1 MSFRKFR
8 RLLLWVLIGA
18 AGYWVYRTRPTLPG
32 IVEDLTRP
40 LFHSK
45 AVVKESEYNRVVN
58 EAVPAISHS
67 EEVALGE
74 LHERMA
80 ASEVRDLIGWPD
92 EMQAFKEDGKDRVR
106 WIYRRLKRTLVLED
120 NRVISIIIQ

>member
-1 MSFRKFR
+1 MSMRKFR
-8 RLLLWVLIGA
+8 RLLLWALIGG

-45 AVVKESEYNRVVN
+45 AVVKESEYNRVVS

-67 EEVALGE
+67 EEIALGT
-74 LHERMA
+74 LHENMKDRDV
-80 ASEVRDLIGWPD
+80 EDLIGRP
-92 EMQAFKEDGKDRVR
+92 EEIQNYRENGVDRSL
-106 WIYRRLKRTLVLED
+106 WIYRRLRRTLVFEERRL
-120 NRVISIIIQ
+120 VSIAVQ

>member
-8 RLLLWVLIGA
+8 KLVLWVLIGA

-45 AVVKESEYNRVVN
+45 AVVKESEYNRVES
-58 EAVPAISHS
+58 EAIPAITHS
-67 EEVALGE
+67 EEVAIGQ
-74 LHERMA
+74 LHENMS
-80 ASEVRDLIGWPD
+80 ASEVRDLIGYPD
-92 EMQAFKEDGKDRVR
+92 EMQPFKENGKDRVR
-106 WIYRRLKRTLVLED
+106 WIYRRLKRTLILEE
-120 NRVISIIIQ
+120 NRVISVIVQ